1 MTKQQTKLQR
11 NFFKRCDPNIANV
24 AAMFESLPNIGFYI
38 KDAEG
43 RIIAINRFN
52 CEMCNIP
59 TPDFA
64 IGKRSSDLFPHSVAN
79 LAMSRDNLVRST
91 NKPIVKRRYSMPAN
105 LSVGSR
111 VISIYPLYG
120 RNGEIAGTL
129 CCYYCDKPDEIGP
142 VWEDKFDA
150 IIGKIND
157 NIANPPSL
165 KELSEEYGMSI
176 SHLQRMFMRIIG
188 VRPGKYILQQRL
200 NAACRKLENTDLCIY
215 NIAID
220 TGFCDLSHFT
230 KTFKR
235 ERGVTPGE
243 YRRQHRSISS
253 SQSKP

>member
-1 MTKQQTKLQR
+1 MTKQQTKLRR
-11 NFFKRCDPNIANV
+11 NFFKRCDPNIANI

-64 IGKRSSDLFPHSVAN
+64 IGKRSSDLFPHSFAN

-120 RNGEIAGTL
+120 QNGEIAGTL

-150 IIGKIND
+150 IIEYINS
-157 NIANPPSL
+157 NIAKPLSL
-165 KELSEEYGMSI
+165 AKVANEYKMSV
-176 SHLQRMFMRIIG
+176 SNLQRMFMRILGI
-188 VRPGKYILQQRL
+188 RPGKYIIQQRL
-200 NAACRKLENTDLCIY
+200 NVACRMLEETDKTV
-215 NIAID
+215 NDIAISS
-220 TGFCDLSHFT
+220 GFCDQSHFT
-230 KTFKR
+230 KLFKQ
-235 ERGVTPGE
+235 ERKTTPGE
-243 YRRQHRSISS
+243 YRRLHRIHA
-253 SQSKP
+253 